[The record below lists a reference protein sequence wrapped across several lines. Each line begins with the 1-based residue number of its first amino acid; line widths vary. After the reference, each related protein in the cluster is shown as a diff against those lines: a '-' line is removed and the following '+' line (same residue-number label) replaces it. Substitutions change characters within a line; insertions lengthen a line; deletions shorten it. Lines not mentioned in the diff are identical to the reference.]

1 MYVEKKPIFFHEI
14 KDVEKKVNFFPRS
27 FLFWEFWLVSIT
39 KALELLEVRT
49 PIFINF
55 YIEF

>member
-27 FLFWEFWLVSIT
+27 FLF
-39 KALELLEVRT
+39 
-49 PIFINF
+49 
-55 YIEF
+55 